1 MEPLQKG
8 RNDRKRFLTRREL
21 PILYKLRELA
31 KAVLLGGLACF
42 VVGVA
47 GGTSLERSPAV
58 FYARQ
63 AEARQTSI
71 IIDSLDVSVHAALEK
86 MGLSA
91 MDLLAWTARQP
102 ASNIRYL
109 WGWERR
115 DQKNV
120 SVIALYIASQN
131 KDIEPLAAWRQAAS
145 FVHYSRK
152 YQVPLGLAVA
162 VANTESH
169 FRPEARSGY
178 GAMGVMQVAWHVHEN
193 LLKANGIP
201 AAQDL
206 HDPEKG
212 IAAGT
217 LLLSR
222 YLNHYG
228 STQRALGRYYGGA
241 VSRYW
246 PKVSRYMAKV
256 KSWGLKT
263 EI

>member
-1 MEPLQKG
+1 
-8 RNDRKRFLTRREL
+8 
-21 PILYKLRELA
+21 LREFA
-31 KAVLLGGLACF
+31 KAVLLGGLVC
-42 VVGVA
+42 VTVGLAA
-47 GGTSLERSPAV
+47 GGSLTHSPPAV
-58 FYARQ
+58 FAKQ
-63 AEARQTSI
+63 AEARQRAI
-71 IIDSLDVSVHAALEK
+71 VFDAIDESVHSALEK
-86 MGLSA
+86 TGLSA
-91 MDLLAWTARQP
+91 KKLFDWSRKHP

-115 DQKNV
+115 DQKNA

-131 KDIEPLAAWRQAAS
+131 KDIEPMEAWRQAVS
-145 FVHYSRK
+145 FVHYCKK
-152 YQVPLGLAVA
+152 YNVPLGLAVA

-169 FRPEARSGY
+169 FRSQARSGY
-178 GAMGVMQVAWHVHEN
+178 GAMGVMQVTWHVHEH
-193 LLKANGIP
+193 LLKANGITT
-201 AAQDL
+201 AKDL

-222 YLNHYG
+222 YLNYYG
-228 STQRALGRYYGGA
+228 NTQLALGRYYGGA

>member
-1 MEPLQKG
+1 
-8 RNDRKRFLTRREL
+8 
-21 PILYKLRELA
+21 LREFA
-31 KAVLLGGLACF
+31 KAVLLGGLVCF
-42 VVGVA
+42 AVGLVA
-47 GGTSLERSPAV
+47 GGSLTHSPPAV
-58 FYARQ
+58 FAKQ
-63 AEARQTSI
+63 AEARQRTI
-71 IIDSLDVSVHAALEK
+71 MADAIDESVHSTLGK
-86 MGLSA
+86 MGLCA
-91 MDLLAWTARQP
+91 QDLLAWSQEQP

-115 DQKNV
+115 DQKNT

-131 KDIEPLAAWRQAAS
+131 KDIEPLEAWRQAVS
-145 FVHYSRK
+145 FVHYSKK
-152 YQVPLGLAVA
+152 YDVPLGLAVA

-169 FRPEARSGY
+169 FRSQARSGY
-178 GAMGVMQVAWHVHEN
+178 GAMGVMQVAWHVHEH
-193 LLKANGIP
+193 LLKANGI
-201 AAQDL
+201 AAAKDL

-241 VSRYW
+241 ASRYW